1 MDQERIYTD
10 EPIPSSVPPR
20 QRETG
25 GSVARKPA
33 EFPYFRQRQ
42 LYENMQMPGTPP
54 RIAALKKMFDRNL
67 FLPAERAAAFREQ
80 ALYMADYM
88 TGEDEQYPPEMD
100 FVRYYPVYQDMTAR
114 QLCGYFA
121 WRSGVRRGTF
131 ADAPLSYIFVYVY
144 EILMQIGV
152 ESAEQGYA
160 VMQALLENYAGEY
173 PRLSGYLRK
182 WMKDYTV
189 YYDLDAEYRDRCFL
203 YETRR
208 ERVAAILADG
218 RNQETQDLS
227 PAIAAASGSDL
238 GRSVFVKAKQEVS
251 AEIICRVYVQISDYY
266 ERHHMGSLAERRFG
280 KPQKRSYEMFRAA
293 VFTDPRP
300 RDSRVYEISPMRKYT
315 YDGGRWILE
324 SPPEEGNPSV
334 LDEFMRETD
343 RQMREAYGFGHPLK
357 VRVPKPT
364 FQKIIADV
372 ISVYQEEEKLR
383 SVSIDLGKLAGIREA
398 AALTRDRLLEGEEE
412 EEIAEPVFKPAA
424 ASEPVIEPEPVEL
437 PPEEP
442 IVSQAAVPSPATASV
457 PAAAPSAV
465 PADSLLTTQEAEFVR
480 LLIEGGDWKTFL
492 RSGHLFASVMVDAIN
507 EKLYD
512 EVGDT
517 VLEMDGDIPLTV
529 EEYIEELRQAAGIR
543 G

>member
-25 GSVARKPA
+25 GAAANRPA
-33 EFPYFRQRQ
+33 EFPYLRER
-42 LYENMQMPGTPP
+42 LMYENMQMPGMPP
-54 RIAALKKMFDRNL
+54 RIAALRKMFNRNL

-88 TGEDEQYPPEMD
+88 TGEDEQYAPEMD

-160 VMQALLENYAGEY
+160 VMQALLENYADEY
-173 PRLSGYLRK
+173 PRLPAYLRK

-189 YYDLDAEYRDRCFL
+189 YYNLDAEYRDRCFL

-208 ERVAAILADG
+208 DRIAEILADC
-218 RNQETQDLS
+218 RNQEVQDLY
-227 PAIAAASGSDL
+227 PAIAAASGYDL
-238 GRSVFVKAKQEVS
+238 GRSVFVKAKPEVS

-280 KPQKRSYEMFRAA
+280 KPQRRGYEMFRAA

-315 YDGGRWILE
+315 YDGGRWVLE

-398 AALTRDRLLEGEEE
+398 AALTRDRLLEGGEEDF
-412 EEIAEPVFKPAA
+412 AEPVFEPAA
-424 ASEPVIEPEPVEL
+424 ETKPTFEPVPEPVA
-437 PPEEP
+437 EP
-442 IVSQAAVPSPATASV
+442 AVPQAAAPSPATPSV

-480 LLIEGGDWKTFL
+480 LLIDGGDWKTFL
-492 RSGHLFASVMVDAIN
+492 RNGHLFASVMVDAIN

-517 VLEMDGDIPLTV
+517 VLETDGDNPLIV
-529 EEYIEELRQAAGIR
+529 EDYIDELRQAAGIR